1 MATKLTTEQLRSRMF
16 QLITESSHGWNKRTL
31 VKATGASSRE
41 VKSALTHLVNNKKIY
56 KENGNYN
63 KFGITKPS
71 ISKVDIEDTKSLKSL
86 TEIETAVSSKK
97 EEKQI
102 QHVNCGVTQA
112 VRELFSAL
120 NTNESLTLKLI
131 YEYLDYTYTYA
142 QVTGAVK
149 TLCMQGD
156 VLRIKTGIYGRMNS
170 ELQTDMTKKLV
181 IKEKQPMSE
190 VTATAARI
198 EKQIKEKEVIARE
211 ALSLARTFV
220 KLKLGL
226 KSFNGDF
233 SLILLLGPN
242 VIKQK
247 EWKFSSHYEL
257 AWSYDLRRI
266 RIFPSSAGQPLKD
279 GDGQACLVFPLPEK
293 TGYQFPKPI
302 AEKEIFIPMKDVS
315 LEGQDIKI
323 SLLNVTGINYV

>member
-1 MATKLTTEQLRSRMF
+1 MATKLTTEQLRLRIF
-16 QLITESSHGWNKRTL
+16 QLITESNHGWNKRTL

-41 VKSALTHLVNNKKIY
+41 VKSTLTHLVNNKKIY
-56 KENGNYN
+56 KENGSYN
-63 KFGITKPS
+63 KFSTNKPS
-71 ISKVDIEDTKSLKSL
+71 ISKVEVGDTKSLNLIS
-86 TEIETAVSSKK
+86 EIETTVSSKK
-97 EEKQI
+97 EGI
-102 QHVNCGVTQA
+102 RNWCGINSD
-112 VRELFSAL
+112 VRDMFSAL
-120 NTNESLTLKLI
+120 NPEESITVQNVT
-131 YEYLDYTYTYA
+131 EYFNNKYTYK
-142 QVTGAVK
+142 QVYDSLAGLTKKGEILK
-149 TLCMQGD
+149 
-156 VLRIKTGIYGRMNS
+156 IKTGLYARTDFIS
-170 ELQTDMTKKLV
+170 KSHTIEKLLQ
-181 IKEKQPMSE
+181 KEKPSMNEITS
-190 VTATAARI
+190 TAARI
-198 EKQIKEKEVIARE
+198 EKQIKEKEVIASE
-211 ALSLARTFV
+211 VLAQARTFV

-247 EWKFSSHYEL
+247 EWKHSANYEL

-266 RIFPSSAGQPLKD
+266 RIFPSSAGQPLKE